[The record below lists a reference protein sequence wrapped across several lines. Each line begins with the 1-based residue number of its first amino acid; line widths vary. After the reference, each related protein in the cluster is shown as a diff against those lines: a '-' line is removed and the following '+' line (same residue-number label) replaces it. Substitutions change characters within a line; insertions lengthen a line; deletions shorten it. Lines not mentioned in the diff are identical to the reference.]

1 MRCVFIVFAAGEG
14 RLQVCWNRN
23 NADVPVALEQHC
35 AVFQN
40 HETLTQY
47 KTLCKSAGL
56 VLDQKVLG
64 LLVMGV
70 RKSLD
75 FDAVMQTGNGL

>member
-1 MRCVFIVFAAGEG
+1 MDI
-14 RLQVCWNRN
+14 
-23 NADVPVALEQHC
+23 PVALEQRC

-47 KTLCKSAGL
+47 KTLGKSIGL
-56 VLDQKVLG
+56 VLDQELLR

-70 RKSLD
+70 HKSLE
-75 FDAVMQTGNGL
+75 FDPLMQTGNGL

>member
-14 RLQVCWNRN
+14 RLQVCCGRN
-23 NADVPVALEQHC
+23 NVDVPVALEQRC

-56 VLDQKVLG
+56 VVDQELLG

-70 RKSLD
+70 RKSLE
-75 FDAVMQTGNGL
+75 FDPVMQTGNGL